1 LPAETKYHF
10 FLFSIKCLF
19 FIMNNPLSNSNQNE
33 QTIAASAERF
43 RALVT
48 ATADIVYS
56 MSPDWRVMRQLDGR
70 GFLHD
75 TTAPTADWLLKYIHP
90 EDQEKVKAAI
100 DESISE
106 KKIFQMEH
114 RVLQTEGSLGWTLSR
129 AVPIL
134 NGEGEIIEWFGM
146 ASDITEQ
153 KRMEAALNEEK
164 EQSEQQKRFYETITS
179 STPDLIYVFDMNYRF
194 TYANKALL
202 NMWGKTWDNA
212 IGRNLLEN
220 GYEPWHAE
228 MHEREIDQIKATKQP
243 IRGEVSFQ
251 HATLGTRFYDYI
263 FTPVFNE
270 RGEVEAIAGTTRD
283 ITERKE
289 WEQKLESSSKELQSI
304 NEEMASSNEELASTN
319 EELAATNEELTAT
332 NEELLRMQHELK
344 YQTAEKQE
352 AIDRLNAN
360 EQNIRNMVRQAPVGM
375 CIVEGDPLYV
385 VEVNDIFLELIG
397 KTREELKQR
406 SYWEVNAE
414 VEEYYKP
421 ITDSVLATGLT
432 YHAKEHEITL
442 VRNGLPEVVL
452 VDFVYEPMIDFRG
465 KPYAIMIVA
474 IDITDKVL
482 ARRKVEQA
490 EESLRMAVDAAG
502 LGTYYINATD
512 RIFHASPRLKEFF
525 GFKPDDEVPY
535 EAAINQIHPDFR
547 QQAADLV
554 EASFTRGERFDME
567 YPVIGYHDGSI
578 RWVRGIGTMQ
588 HYDGKDFFTGVL
600 HDITESKQD
609 EMRKNDFIAMVSH
622 ELKTPLTSLNAII
635 QVANAKTKTSED
647 QFLASAM
654 NKANAQVKRMS
665 TMINGFLNISRLESG
680 KIMIEKS
687 HFNIEELV
695 REIIDELEVTV
706 TSHCVNLIEC
716 APTVIHADRDKINS
730 VISNLISNAVKY
742 SPKDTTIRVSCTDN
756 ENEIIVSVSD
766 EGIGIEPSDA
776 AKIFDRYYRVESNDT
791 RHISGFGIGL
801 YLSAEIIERHGGKI
815 WLESEPLKGS
825 TFYFSLPL

>member
-1 LPAETKYHF
+1 
-10 FLFSIKCLF
+10 
-19 FIMNNPLSNSNQNE
+19 MNNQLNTSTKNE
-33 QTIAASAERF
+33 HTIAASEERF

-48 ATADIVYS
+48 ATSEVVYS
-56 MSPDWRVMRQLDGR
+56 MSPDWSVMRQLDGR
-70 GFLHD
+70 GFLPD
-75 TTAPTADWLLKYIHP
+75 ATAPIGDWLLKYIHP
-90 EDQEKVKAAI
+90 EDQKKVKAAI
-100 DESISE
+100 DEAISE
-106 KKIFQMEH
+106 KKIFQLEH
-114 RVLQTEGSLGWTLSR
+114 RVLQADGSLGWTLSR
-129 AVPIL
+129 ALPIL
-134 NGEGEIIEWFGM
+134 NNEGEIIEWFGT
-146 ASDITEQ
+146 ASDITEK
-153 KRMEAALNEEK
+153 KRTEAALNEAK
-164 EQSEQQKRFYETITS
+164 EQSEQQKRLYETITS

-243 IRGEVSFQ
+243 IRGEVSFP

-344 YQTAEKQE
+344 YQTAEKQV

-442 VRNGLPEVVL
+442 LRNGLSEVVL

-474 IDITDKVL
+474 IDTTDKVL

-502 LGTYYINATD
+502 LGTYYINAAD

-635 QVANAKTKTSED
+635 QVANAKTKNSED

-654 NKANAQVKRMS
+654 KKANVQVKRMS

-766 EGIGIEPSDA
+766 EGIGIEPTDA

>member
-1 LPAETKYHF
+1 
-10 FLFSIKCLF
+10 
-19 FIMNNPLSNSNQNE
+19 MNNPLSNSNQNE